1 LKVNKTQTFFI
12 AAFDAAIRVAIGLGI
27 LLAPLTIVWIFEND
41 PNVDWFVA
49 FRAAADFWLVSHGTR
64 LVVPAGEILGVVV
77 PTFVVSLVPLGMTIW
92 FARMYYTAGKRFLAS
107 SALWPGWLGG
117 TLVMGALS
125 LGISTLAFD
134 PAIYPVTWQGLIFPT
149 GLFFLF
155 QFLGSVFGRPDE
167 LFDGDV
173 LDQAPERDRIRRA
186 LNDFRLKLHW
196 SIRSL
201 VSPALRAG
209 TSITLMLLMASA
221 FSIAIL
227 IGFSWIDITR
237 LYESVQVSV
246 LGAIV
251 LTAGQLAL
259 LPNIIIFGAS
269 WFTGVGFSIGV
280 GSLISPLGSQVGPL
294 PALPILGALPVGRLD
309 FGMVAIG
316 VVLVASFIATL
327 SIRRS
332 ADEIR
337 FEFATAWSAAV
348 SLGLSIAL
356 VTSLQLGLL
365 AVLASGAA
373 GPGRLSLIGINP
385 WLLMLISFIEV
396 FVVATLAAFL
406 SARPT
411 DTSDTKPRAVN

>member
-1 LKVNKTQTFFI
+1 MNKPQTFFI
-12 AAFDAAIRVAIGLGI
+12 AAFDAAIRVALGLGV

-41 PNVDWFVA
+41 PSIDWFVA
-49 FRAAADFWLVSHGTR
+49 FRAASDFWLLSHGTR
-64 LVVPAGEILGVVV
+64 LVIPAGEILGVSV
-77 PTFVVSLVPLGMTIW
+77 PTFVVSLIPLGMTIW
-92 FARMYYTAGKRFLAS
+92 FARLYYTAGKRFLAS

-117 TLVMGALS
+117 TLVFGAAS

-134 PAIYPVTWQGLIFPT
+134 PAIYPVTWQGVVFPT
-149 GLFFLF
+149 ALFFVF

-173 LDQAPERDRIRRA
+173 LDQAPERDAIRQS

-201 VSPALRAG
+201 IAPALRAG
-209 TSITLMLLMASA
+209 TAITVILLMVSA
-221 FSIAIL
+221 FAIAIL

-246 LGAIV
+246 LGATV
-251 LTAGQLAL
+251 LTAGQLAI
-259 LPNIIIFGAS
+259 LPNIIIFGAA
-269 WFTGVGFSIGV
+269 WFTGVGFAIGT

-294 PALPILGALPVGRLD
+294 PAVPIFGALPVGRLD
-309 FGMVAIG
+309 FGMIAIV
-316 VVLVASFIATL
+316 VVLLAAFVATL

-337 FEFATAWSAAV
+337 FEFATAWSAAI
-348 SLGLSIAL
+348 SLGAAIAS
-356 VTSLQLGLL
+356 VTSLQL
-365 AVLASGAA
+365 AVLAVIASGGA
-373 GPGRLSLIGINP
+373 GPGRLSEIGINP
-385 WLLMLISFIEV
+385 YLLMLVSFVEV
-396 FVVATLAAFL
+396 FVVSTLAAFF

-411 DTSDTKPRAVN
+411 DSSAPKPRAVN

>member
-396 FVVATLAAFL
+396 FAVATLAAFL

>member
-1 LKVNKTQTFFI
+1 MNKPQTFFI
-12 AAFDAAIRVAIGLGI
+12 AAFDAAIRVALGLGV

-41 PNVDWFVA
+41 PSVDWFVA
-49 FRAAADFWLVSHGTR
+49 FRAASDFWLISHGTR
-64 LVVPAGEILGVVV
+64 LVIPAGEILGVAV
-77 PTFVVSLVPLGMTIW
+77 PTFVVSLIPLGMTIW
-92 FARMYYTAGKRFLAS
+92 FARLYYTAGKRFLAS

-117 TLVMGALS
+117 TLVFGAAS

-134 PAIYPVTWQGLIFPT
+134 PAIYPVTWQGVVFPT
-149 GLFFLF
+149 ALFFVF

-173 LDQAPERDRIRRA
+173 LDQAPERDAIRQS
-186 LNDFRLKLHW
+186 LNNFRLRLHW

-201 VSPALRAG
+201 IAPALRAG
-209 TSITLMLLMASA
+209 TAITVILLMVSA
-221 FSIAIL
+221 FAIAIL

-251 LTAGQLAL
+251 LTAGQLAV
-259 LPNIIIFGAS
+259 LPNIIIFGAA
-269 WFTGVGFSIGV
+269 WFTGVGFAIGT

-294 PALPILGALPVGRLD
+294 PAVPVLGALPVGRLD
-309 FGMVAIG
+309 FGMIALV
-316 VVLVASFIATL
+316 VVLLAAFVATL

-337 FEFATAWSAAV
+337 FEFATAWSAAI
-348 SLGLSIAL
+348 SLGAAIAS
-356 VTSLQLGLL
+356 VTSLQLAAL
-365 AVLASGAA
+365 AVVASGGA
-373 GPGRLSLIGINP
+373 GPGRLSEIGINP
-385 WLLMLISFIEV
+385 WLLMLVSFVEV
-396 FVVATLAAFL
+396 FVVSTLAAFF

-411 DTSDTKPRAVN
+411 DSSAPKPRAVN

>member
-1 LKVNKTQTFFI
+1 MNKPQTFFI
-12 AAFDAAIRVAIGLGI
+12 AAFDAAIRVALGLGV

-41 PNVDWFVA
+41 PSIDWFVA
-49 FRAAADFWLVSHGTR
+49 FRAASDFWLLSHGTR
-64 LVVPAGEILGVVV
+64 LVIPAGEILGVAV
-77 PTFVVSLVPLGMTIW
+77 PTFVVSLIPLGMTIW
-92 FARMYYTAGKRFLAS
+92 FARLYYTAGKRFLAS

-117 TLVMGALS
+117 TLVFGAAS

-134 PAIYPVTWQGLIFPT
+134 PAIYPVTWQGVVFPT
-149 GLFFLF
+149 ALFFVF

-173 LDQAPERDRIRRA
+173 LDQAPERDAIRQS

-201 VSPALRAG
+201 IAPALRAG
-209 TSITLMLLMASA
+209 TAITVILLMVSSFA
-221 FSIAIL
+221 IAIL

-246 LGAIV
+246 LGATV
-251 LTAGQLAL
+251 LTAGQLAV
-259 LPNIIIFGAS
+259 LPNIIIFGAA
-269 WFTGVGFSIGV
+269 WFTGVGFAIGT

-294 PALPILGALPVGRLD
+294 PAVPIFGALPVGRLD
-309 FGMVAIG
+309 FGMIAIV
-316 VVLVASFIATL
+316 VVLLAAFVATL

-337 FEFATAWSAAV
+337 FEFATAWSAAI
-348 SLGLSIAL
+348 SLGAAIAL
-356 VTSLQLGLL
+356 VTSLQL
-365 AVLASGAA
+365 AVLAVIASGGA
-373 GPGRLSLIGINP
+373 GPGRLSEIGINP
-385 WLLMLISFIEV
+385 YLLMLVSFVEV
-396 FVVATLAAFL
+396 FVVSTLAAFF

-411 DTSDTKPRAVN
+411 DSSAPKPRAVN